1 MGDAFLRMSDD
12 EPEEPPLPYGIPYPP
27 ALPNKISVE
36 RRNGR
41 RHEIDPNWLRHA
53 AQFGARDDPGGQGF
67 QIRPFSR
74 DDPTGNGARFPGDWD
89 VQHRLGAPSP
99 LHTWTYVISKW
110 GLQVLDKA
118 GFLNLDLDL
127 PDSML
132 SIQGRYFPKRPA
144 GWRDDTI
151 HPALRKDMWRD
162 IADNEYLMLKP
173 AVLLASALLDD
184 PGTMCLFHALATP
197 SCHVTFQDPTLG
209 ECKRIHVPDSLTGA
223 EQVSTFRKMCDMRQ
237 WTYIY
242 WEDVSIL
249 DREDA
254 LAFTQRLR
262 PLVTASGP

>member
-1 MGDAFLRMSDD
+1 MGDAFFRVSDD

-27 ALPNKISVE
+27 ALPDKISVE
-36 RRNGR
+36 RNGR
-41 RHEIDPNWLRHA
+41 RHEIDPDWLRHA
-53 AQFGARDDPGGQGF
+53 AHFGARDDPSGEGF
-67 QIRPFSR
+67 EIRRFNP

-89 VQHRLGAPSP
+89 VQYRLGAPSHV
-99 LHTWTYVISKW
+99 HTWMDVISKW

-118 GFLNLDLDL
+118 EFLKLDLGL

-144 GWRDDTI
+144 GWRDDAI

-162 IADNEYLMLKP
+162 ITDNEYLMLKP

-197 SCHVTFQDPTLG
+197 SRHVTFEDPTLG

-223 EQVSTFRKMCDMRQ
+223 EQASTFRKMCDMQQ
-237 WTYIY
+237 WTYFY
-242 WEDVSIL
+242 REDVSKL
-249 DREDA
+249 DREHA
-254 LAFTQRLR
+254 LAFTQRIR
-262 PLVTASGP
+262 PSVPASGE